1 MGQPGLSLISR
12 VRSLIVSKEGARP
25 ISPTYTSRRPK
36 GYRKALAQYFLTDQ
50 RVLSYILEA
59 ADLSSQ
65 DTVVEVGSGRG
76 ILTRQLTEL
85 ARRVVAVEIDA
96 ALAAGLATKLGN
108 PPNLT
113 VLEADARTADIQP
126 DVPYKLVAN
135 LPYYAAN
142 PIIRRFLEMDR
153 QPLRM
158 VVMVQKEVAMS
169 MTATPGRMTLL
180 SVAVQFYGMPRLV
193 CVVPPSAFR
202 PSPKVDSAVVCI
214 DVEPE
219 ARGQVDDEARFF
231 RLARAGF
238 AAPRKQLRNSLAL
251 GLGINGAEASKLLQ
265 RADIDSRRRP
275 GTLTVSE
282 WISLYK
288 SLPEDAI
295 QSSDGEETSG
305 RQ

>member
-1 MGQPGLSLISR
+1 M
-12 VRSLIVSKEGARP
+12 IVSKEGARP
-25 ISPTYTSRRPK
+25 ISETYTSRRPK

-59 ADLSSQ
+59 ADLSSD
-65 DTVVEVGSGRG
+65 DTVVEVGPGRG
-76 ILTRQLTEL
+76 ILTRQLAKL

-142 PIIRRFLEMDR
+142 PIIRRFLEMER

-158 VVMVQKEVAMS
+158 VVMVQKEVAHS

-214 DVEPE
+214 DVKPE
-219 ARGQVDDEARFF
+219 ARGGWTTKRASSDWRARDSP
-231 RLARAGF
+231 RPESSYGILLPWGLASTGLKR
-238 AAPRKQLRNSLAL
+238 RNSS
-251 GLGINGAEASKLLQ
+251 NGWVLI
-265 RADIDSRRRP
+265 RGVDR
-275 GTLTVSE
+275 
-282 WISLYK
+282 
-288 SLPEDAI
+288 
-295 QSSDGEETSG
+295 G
-305 RQ
+305 R